1 MYNIQLVSIVIP
13 TGNEA
18 VKIDQLAKEIINVM
32 GSTIYKY
39 EIIIA
44 HYGNN
49 EQDREIIYQLS
60 DRYFCIKGLNLENK
74 YDKTTA
80 LNAGFVFAKGDVIV
94 AMDGDMHHDP
104 AYMPVFLAYI
114 ERGYDV
120 VCGLRKQPEHKLKS
134 IVIDLTQKI
143 IFLFAGVTVKYLG
156 TTYRAYRRY
165 LPGNAERL
173 RDTRDFLNTLITNK
187 DTRIMDVPITFRTHY
202 AAFVG

>member
-18 VKIDQLAKEIINVM
+18 GKINRLAKEIINVM
-32 GSTIYKY
+32 GGTIYKY

-49 EQDREIIYQLS
+49 EQARETIYQLS
-60 DRYFCIKGLNLENK
+60 DRYFCIKGLHLNNK
-74 YDKTTA
+74 YDKATA
-80 LNAGFVFAKGDVIV
+80 LNAGFAFAKGDVIV

-120 VCGLRKQPEHKLKS
+120 VCGLRKQQPEQFWKS
-134 IVIDLTQKI
+134 SFVNLTQKI
-143 IFLFAGVTVKYLG
+143 IFLFAGVNVKYLG

-165 LPGNAERL
+165 LPENVDRL
-173 RDTRDFLNTLITNK
+173 RDTREFLNALIANK
-187 DTRIMDVPITFRTHY
+187 NARIIDVPITFRTQSVF
-202 AAFVG
+202 AG